1 MNYSALIQTL
11 LFCLIFILIEAFSF
25 SKDGKEW
32 FQSLKQ
38 PRFAIPLNMWYL
50 VGGLY
55 YLICGTIAY
64 RLFQNKESNEFYLTL
79 ILLILMML
87 GNALPNLFLF
97 KQKSLKKFYLSGI
110 PFSLILA
117 ALYFQLLRVD
127 NFSSWVL
134 FPYFIW
140 LIYDFYYFHN
150 LMKLNKDNK
159 EDIL

>member
-1 MNYSALIQTL
+1 MNYSVLIQTL
-11 LFCLIFILIEAFSF
+11 LFCLIFIVIEAFTAT
-25 SKDGKEW
+25 KEGKKW

-38 PRFAIPLNMWYL
+38 PRFALPLPAWYFI
-50 VGGLY
+50 GGLY

-64 RLFQNKESNEFYLTL
+64 RLFQNKESSHFSLTL
-79 ILLILMML
+79 GLLILMML

-110 PFSLILA
+110 PFSIILA

-127 NFSSWVL
+127 TFSSWVL

-140 LIYDFYYFHN
+140 LIYDYYYFHN
-150 LMKLNKDNK
+150 LMKLNKDNIK
-159 EDIL
+159 K